1 MSGDVQSDWVI
12 ELRQKPILGGLYAHN
27 YWVMLDRNG
36 KWQGEINGLS
46 SVYDSNSCQWNIVV
60 VGTYGETLRGYS
72 GLRYGN
78 DNHKT
83 IYQYKGSES
92 DIKDRFQSALAVNN
106 FLNAKNI
113 RYQSWLWYSSE
124 EQNSNAWATTM
135 GVAMRFN
142 DLDTISHDR
151 LTAPGWGYN
160 LLSKYP
166 ENFISEST
174 LGTLVQLGIIVPD
187 SEMVVPTANGQSLIL
202 TEDSRLVTEGL
213 LEGHELTKIIEMVS
227 DYVQHFEDSLQ
238 SVIDDTPKYLE
249 SALPQLI
256 TALIDGH
263 NFEESVEIYAT
274 HVVVNMGVV
283 VLSRIFGLE
292 RVEEL
297 DFPINPDT
305 GQMVIPDTLDP
316 NFFETEVGG
325 AIKGVLVSAAVMQ
338 ILYGDDLSSEDFQQL
353 ALNQSVRFVITQ
365 ALQTQSWAS
374 LGGVTE
380 KFTDWFGF
388 QDSAV
393 QLSLEAQAG
402 AAAAV
407 SLLVDLIDGGI
418 EDFNAAV
425 LNAGIASA
433 TFQLSSLATAG
444 IVSTLGLAGT
454 FAVPIIGTVVGV
466 VIARAF
472 GDLFGGNSSPPPPPI
487 PWAFSSVDYA
497 LGEGSYFVG
506 NWREGADYP
515 SSQSKYYYGKPP
527 TDVEF
532 GDKMARAYINLIDT
546 ITEATTSKSN
556 NFVVLGDWD
565 FGYHGIQIKN
575 AGINGRTY
583 QSAVHA
589 YLDAYIQDVR
599 NIQQIDGDLGTSY
612 VIKNFLNFNDSTY
625 LQLEQFRSKLGI
637 KTAGLDVGT
646 LANNTE
652 VASIL
657 EQHERLLTALN
668 VAETYHKYLK
678 NQSYIDNLLVSSALA
693 NSQDENKQAVFWS
706 NYLLQAHL
714 LGLDQS
720 YHNVGDIADN
730 YFRSASGDDM
740 ISGGLGSDTIISYS
754 GNDTLLGERGNDIL
768 VGGLGDDI
776 LDGGEGN
783 DILLGQDGKDIL
795 IGGEGSDTYVIGL
808 QSSST
813 EIIERENAGFDV
825 IWFDGTVTKDDISTS
840 MKDGQLVISWSILTR
855 THEVRVSDA
864 GRGIDRLIFSDKD
877 FLQTGRIDITGQSGN
892 ELGNFSKIVIDV
904 PLGTTAAKL
913 NSLIFE
919 AASQQNPEISSWT
932 LLPSEDFP
940 RFSVDVSFRL
950 QEGEYYF
957 DETILIPY
965 NNMSLIGA
973 GSGKTIIHIA
983 PELLADAAI
992 QVGYRLYK
1000 PNKNFKD
1007 WWRSAYVDELVNDN
1021 GHKVLIDTRFQY
1033 SLLEDPQ
1040 KGDTSLSIS
1049 QDQDPPV
1056 DSIGQQRFDVLERQ
1070 KFKQGDYVYIYQ
1082 DNTEAFLQELYGE
1095 REITWT
1101 SWVDK
1106 ENYPVSKPLKS
1117 QMARVT
1123 KIEGSTIHLSSPLIF
1138 DYEPGFIKIEKRE
1151 LVEGNVLSGFTLMGG
1166 YGASDPNLYENTVSM
1181 PWTDETN
1188 RKIPGQRTSMIMVG
1202 GASHATIAD
1211 IEIIEPVSHGITL
1224 DGSINVN
1231 VSDVSVTGAHN
1242 KGKGGSG
1249 YGIWIRDT
1257 FDSNF
1262 SNLDIVDTRHAVIFG
1277 GWNTGSGNSIHVN
1290 HTNRDINFHG
1300 GLDQNNVVILDEVT
1314 RNTIEEQEGL
1324 GWATFYNEKGT
1335 HYGVP
1340 TNPKINPIY
1349 FRVLE
1354 GTSKDDTYVFS
1365 HLDGSI
1371 IRGLGGH
1378 DSIVGGVGDDEFDGG
1393 MGDDNLLGGSGD
1405 DVFVFSEGDD
1415 RIDGG
1420 DGDDRLIANLAID
1433 HFGILGDGTTLILRS
1448 VRGVSTITNV
1458 EVFEFKGVVYSL
1470 VDLPKREMPM
1480 PTRSELLFEKD
1491 HQGLKLVENLP
1502 VGEDWLLTDISSLL
1516 GFRLRF
1522 LEFTGEDYAI
1532 AVGNLHANV
1541 MVGNKGH
1548 NRLEGR
1554 NGNDRI
1560 EGGDGDDTLL
1570 GGVGDD
1576 TLLGGAGEDSLS
1588 GGEDNDWLSLGSGDD
1603 YSFGDTGNDTFE
1615 AGSGTDIIDGSEGT
1629 DVVRLEGRLAAYA
1642 IKESEDEF
1650 VISIDGG
1657 QIIVSRIETF
1667 EFADYTVNAESLV
1680 VEHAKA
1686 ILDEILDSINLNLI
1700 TGAVQG
1706 KVYDMILAATEYE
1719 FKVIKIHSSLQVIVK
1734 NNQSA
1739 SLFIHEYAT
1748 DSTLNLAGINVQ
1760 FAIGYIGDD
1769 TFYTTG
1775 TESVF
1780 LSGGEGGDTLAG
1792 GNGNDWIIGG
1802 TGADQLMGGAGN
1814 DIFYIDARDTVIQGG
1829 EGQDIAIV
1837 ATNQAITL
1845 DLGLS
1850 KLEMALGNDSNDT
1863 FTNSSIFR
1871 VTIDGGKGDDTIKGG
1886 AGDDVLIG
1894 GEGSDRLQGN
1904 LGNDNLGGSDGNDTL
1919 DGNQGDDTLTGS
1931 NGNDL
1936 LNGQEGKDSINGND
1950 GNDTLSGG
1958 DDNDI
1963 LCGGEGNDFLNGSA
1977 GDDSLNGDIGIDI
1990 LNGGDGNDTL
2000 NGGDGDD
2007 TLNGGND
2014 YDRIFG
2020 GIGQD
2025 SINGGLGNDNVEGG
2039 EGEDTITG
2047 SNGDDTINGGLGDD
2061 NLDGGSNNDLLNGGE
2076 GNDSLNG
2083 AGGIDTLAGG
2093 FGNDTYQVDSSTD
2106 TITENVNAGTD
2117 SIQSSVTYTLGN
2129 NLENL
2134 ILFGATAIN
2143 GTGNS
2148 FNNIIAG
2155 NGANNIL
2162 NGGAGIDT
2170 LIGGLGDDTYQV
2182 DTSTDTITENV
2193 NAGTDSIQSS
2203 VTYVLGDNVENLTLI
2218 GSAATSGLG
2227 NFLNNIITG
2236 NSGAN
2241 VLYGAAGYDTL
2252 SGGAGGDLFTFKS
2265 PNEGI
2270 DTITDFLSSQ
2280 GDKISISAAGF
2291 RGGLTAGVAVTGVQF
2306 VLGTIALHASNRF
2319 IYNTNSGGLFFDW
2332 DGSGSLAAIQ
2342 IATLSSKPTFAGSD
2356 ILVLI

>member
-1 MSGDVQSDWVI
+1 MSDKIPSDWTI
-12 ELRQKPILGGLYAHN
+12 ELRQLPIIGGFYAHN
-27 YWVMLDRNG
+27 YWVMLDSNG

-46 SVYDSNSCQWNIVV
+46 SVFDSNSGQWNVV
-60 VGTYGETLRGYS
+60 EVGFYGDTLRGYS

-78 DNHKT
+78 SGHKS

-92 DIKDRFQSALAVNN
+92 DVKDRFQSALDVNN
-106 FLNAKNI
+106 FLNTKNI
-113 RYQSWLWYSSE
+113 RYQPWLWHSSE

-142 DLDTISHDR
+142 DLDTISHDG

-160 LLSKYP
+160 LLSEYP
-166 ENFISEST
+166 ENFVTEST
-174 LGTLVQLGIIVPD
+174 LDALVQVGIIDPD
-187 SEMVVPTANGQSLIL
+187 SDMVIPTANGQYLIV
-202 TEDSRLVTEGL
+202 TEDGRLVTEGL
-213 LEGHELTKIIEMVS
+213 LEGHELTKIIKMVS
-227 DYVQHFEDSLQ
+227 DYVQHLEDSVQ
-238 SVIDDTPKYLE
+238 SVINDTPKYLE
-249 SALPQLI
+249 GALPQLV

-263 NFEESVEIYAT
+263 NFEEAVEIYAT
-274 HVVVNMGVV
+274 HVVVNMGVDG
-283 VLSRIFGLE
+283 LSRIFGLE
-292 RVEEL
+292 RLEEL

-325 AIKGVLVSAAVMQ
+325 AIKGALVSAAVMQ
-338 ILYGDDLSSEDFQQL
+338 ILYGDDLSSEDFQRL
-353 ALNQSVRFVITQ
+353 ALNQSVRFVVTQ
-365 ALQTQSWAS
+365 ALQTQSWAT
-374 LGGVTE
+374 LGAVTE

-388 QDSAV
+388 EDSAV

-433 TFQLSSLATAG
+433 TFQLSSLATSG
-444 IVSTLGLAGT
+444 IVSILGLAGT
-454 FAVPIIGTVVGV
+454 FAVPIIGAVVGV

-472 GDLFGGNSSPPPPPI
+472 GNLFGGNSSPPPPPI
-487 PWAFSSVDYA
+487 PWAFSSVEYA
-497 LGEGSYFVG
+497 VGEGRYFVG
-506 NWREGADYP
+506 NSREGADYP
-515 SSQSKYYYGKPP
+515 SSKSKYYYGKPP

-532 GDKMARAYINLIDT
+532 GEKMAKAYISLIDT

-565 FGYHGIQIKN
+565 FGYYGTQIKN

-583 QSAVHA
+583 QNAVHA
-589 YLDAYIQDVR
+589 YLDAYIQDVK
-599 NIQQIDGDLGTSY
+599 NIQQIDGDLGTNY
-612 VIKNFLNFNDSTY
+612 VIKNFLNFNESTY
-625 LQLEQFRSKLGI
+625 LQLEQFRSELGI
-637 KTAGLDVGT
+637 KPVRLDVGAVA
-646 LANNTE
+646 ANAEIAN
-652 VASIL
+652 IL
-657 EQHERLLTALN
+657 GQHERLLTALN
-668 VAETYHKYLK
+668 VAETYYKYLE

-693 NSQDENKQAVFWS
+693 NSQNENKQAVFWS
-706 NYLLQAHL
+706 NYLLQAQR

-754 GNDTLLGERGNDIL
+754 GDDTLLGENGNDVL

-776 LDGGEGN
+776 LDGGEGS
-783 DILLGQDGKDIL
+783 DILLGQDGKNVL
-795 IGGEGSDTYVIGL
+795 IGGEGSDTYVIDP
-808 QSSST
+808 QSSYT

-825 IWFDGTVTKDDISTS
+825 IWFDGSVTKDDISTS
-840 MKDGQLVISWSILTR
+840 LKDGQLVISWSILAG

-864 GRGIDRLIFSDKD
+864 GRGINRLIFSDKD
-877 FLQTGRIDITGQSGN
+877 FLQTGRIDITGESGN
-892 ELGNFSKIVIDV
+892 ELGNFAEKIIDV

-913 NSLIFE
+913 NSMIFE

-932 LLPSEDFP
+932 SLSSEDFP
-940 RFSVDVSFRL
+940 RFSANVSFRL
-950 QEGEYYF
+950 QEGDYYF
-957 DETILIPY
+957 DETILIPF
-965 NNMSLIGA
+965 NNMSLVGA

-992 QVGYRLYK
+992 QLGYRLYK

-1007 WWRSAYVDELVNDN
+1007 WWRSAYVDELVDDN
-1021 GHKVLIDTRFQY
+1021 GHKVIIDTRFQY
-1033 SLLEDPQ
+1033 ALLEYPK
-1040 KGDTSLSIS
+1040 KGDTSLNIA
-1049 QDQDPPV
+1049 QYQGPPV
-1056 DSIGQQRFDVLERQ
+1056 DSVGKQRFDVLERQ

-1082 DNTEAFLQELYGE
+1082 DNTEAFLQELHGD

-1106 ENYPVSKPLKS
+1106 ENYPVSRPLKS

-1123 KIEGSTIHLSSPLIF
+1123 KIEGSTIHLSTPLMF

-1151 LVEGNVLSGFTLMGG
+1151 LVEGNVLSGFTLEGG
-1166 YGASDPNLYENTVSM
+1166 YGASDPNLYENAIDI
-1181 PWTDETN
+1181 PWTDEN
-1188 RKIPGQRTSMIMVG
+1188 NEKIPGQRTSMIMVG

-1211 IEIIEPVSHGITL
+1211 IEIVEPVSHGITL

-1277 GWNTGSGNSIHVN
+1277 GWNTGSGNRIHVS

-1300 GLDQNNVVILDEVT
+1300 GLDQNNIVILDEAT
-1314 RNTIEEQEGL
+1314 RNTVEEQEGL

-1340 TNPKINPIY
+1340 TNPKTNPIY

-1371 IRGLGGH
+1371 IKGLGGH
-1378 DSIVGGVGDDEFDGG
+1378 DSIIGGVGDDEIDGG
-1393 MGDDNLLGGSGD
+1393 MGDDNLLGGAGD

-1433 HFGILGDGTTLILRS
+1433 HFGILSDGTTTVTLRT
-1448 VRGVSTITNV
+1448 VRGVTTITNV

-1470 VDLPKREMPM
+1470 DELPEREMPV

-1491 HQGLKLVENLP
+1491 HQGLKLVEILP
-1502 VGEDWLLTDISSLL
+1502 DGEDWLLTDVSSLL

-1522 LEFTGEDYAI
+1522 VEFTGADYAI
-1532 AVGNLHANV
+1532 AVGNLHDNI
-1541 MVGNKGH
+1541 MIGNKGR

-1554 NGNDRI
+1554 SGNDRL
-1560 EGGDGDDTLL
+1560 EGRDGDDTLL

-1603 YSFGDTGNDTFE
+1603 YAFGDTGNDTFE
-1615 AGSGTDIIDGSEGT
+1615 AGSGADIIDGSEGT
-1629 DVVRLEGRLAAYA
+1629 DVVRFEGRLAAYA

-1650 VISIDGG
+1650 VVSIDGG
-1657 QIIVSRIETF
+1657 QTIVRGIEIF
-1667 EFADYTVNAESLV
+1667 EFADGSVNAESLV

-1686 ILDEILDSINLNLI
+1686 IFDDTLDSINLNVI
-1700 TGAVQG
+1700 TDEIQG
-1706 KVYDMILAATEYE
+1706 KIFDVIFVATQYE
-1719 FKVIKIHSSLQVIVK
+1719 FKVIKIGTRLQIIVE

-1739 SLFIHEYAT
+1739 SLFIHEDAT
-1748 DSTLNLAGINVQ
+1748 DSTLNLADINVQ
-1760 FAIGYIGDD
+1760 FAIGYIGND

-1780 LSGGEGGDTLAG
+1780 LSGGDGNDTLTG
-1792 GNGNDWIIGG
+1792 GNGNDWIIGD
-1802 TGADQLMGGAGN
+1802 TGADQLIGGAGN
-1814 DIFYIDARDTVIQGG
+1814 DILYIDAQDTVIKGG

-1837 ATNQAITL
+1837 TTNQAITL

-1850 KLEMALGNDSNDT
+1850 SLEMALGNDGNDT
-1863 FTNSSIFR
+1863 FTNSSTVS

-1886 AGDDVLIG
+1886 TGDDGLIG

-1904 LGNDNLGGSDGNDTL
+1904 LGNDNLGGSDGNDAL
-1919 DGNQGDDTLTGS
+1919 DGNQGDDTL
-1931 NGNDL
+1931 NGGNGDDL
-1936 LNGQEGKDSINGND
+1936 LNGQEGKDSINGNS
-1950 GNDTLSGG
+1950 GNDTLNGG

-1963 LCGGEGNDFLNGSA
+1963 LSGGEGNDSLNGSP
-1977 GDDSLNGDIGIDI
+1977 GDDSLNGDIGNDI

-2000 NGGDGDD
+2000 NGGEGDD

-2014 YDRIFG
+2014 SDRLFG

-2025 SINGGLGNDNVEGG
+2025 SLNGGLGNDSIDGG
-2039 EGEDTITG
+2039 EGQDTLTG
-2047 SNGDDTINGGLGDD
+2047 SNGNDTINGGLGDD
-2061 NLDGGSNNDLLNGGE
+2061 NLDGGSDNDLLNGEE
-2076 GNDSLNG
+2076 GNDTLNG
-2083 AGGIDTLAGG
+2083 AGGIDTLVGG
-2093 FGNDTYQVDSSTD
+2093 LGNDTYQIDTTTD
-2106 TITENVNAGTD
+2106 TITENANQGTD
-2117 SIQSSVTYTLGN
+2117 TVQSSVTYTLGN
-2129 NLENL
+2129 NLENVTL
-2134 ILFGATAIN
+2134 TGTTNIN
-2143 GTGNS
+2143 GTGNTL
-2148 FNNIIAG
+2148 NNVITG
-2155 NGANNIL
+2155 NSGNNIL
-2162 NGGAGIDT
+2162 NGSDGNDT
-2170 LIGGLGDDTYQV
+2170 LIGG
-2182 DTSTDTITENV
+2182 
-2193 NAGTDSIQSS
+2193 
-2203 VTYVLGDNVENLTLI
+2203 
-2218 GSAATSGLG
+2218 
-2227 NFLNNIITG
+2227 TG
-2236 NSGAN
+2236 N
-2241 VLYGAAGYDTL
+2241 DTL
-2252 SGGAGGDLFTFKS
+2252 TGGAGGDQFTFNNR
-2265 PNEGI
+2265 NEGI

-2280 GDKISISAAGF
+2280 GDKITVSAAGF
-2291 RGGLTAGVAVTGVQF
+2291 GGGLAAGVSITAAQF
-2306 VLGTIALHASNRF
+2306 VLGTTALNASNRL
-2319 IYNTNSGGLFFDW
+2319 IYNTITGRLFFDG
-2332 DGSGSLAAIQ
+2332 DGTGTLAAIQ
-2342 IATLSSKPTFAGSD
+2342 IATLSSKPTLTASD
-2356 ILVLI
+2356 ILVLV

>member
-1 MSGDVQSDWVI
+1 MSVKTQSDWGI

-27 YWVMLDRNG
+27 YWIMVDSNG

-46 SVYDSNSCQWNIVV
+46 SVYDTNSGQWNIVV

-83 IYQYKGSES
+83 IYQYKGSET
-92 DIKDRFQSALAVNN
+92 DVKDRFQSALAANN
-106 FLNAKNI
+106 FLNTKNI
-113 RYQSWLWYSSE
+113 RYQSWLWYSSK

-142 DLDTISHDR
+142 DLDAISHDS

-166 ENFISEST
+166 ENFISKST
-174 LGTLVQLGIIVPD
+174 LDTLVHLGIIDPG

-202 TEDSRLVTEGL
+202 TKDGRLVTEGL

-227 DYVQHFEDSLQ
+227 DYVQHCEDSVQ
-238 SVIDDTPKYLE
+238 SVINDTPKYLE
-249 SALPQLI
+249 SALPQLV

-263 NFEESVEIYAT
+263 DFEESVEIYAT
-274 HVVVNMGVV
+274 HVVVNMGVDG
-283 VLSRIFGLE
+283 LSRIFGLE
-292 RVEEL
+292 RLEEL
-297 DFPINPDT
+297 DFPIDPDT

-325 AIKGVLVSAAVMQ
+325 ALKGVLVSAAVMQ
-338 ILYGDDLSSEDFQQL
+338 ILYGDDLSSEDFHQL
-353 ALNQSVRFVITQ
+353 ALNQSVRFVVTQ
-365 ALQTQSWAS
+365 ALQTQSWAA

-433 TFQLSSLATAG
+433 TFQLSSIATAG

-487 PWAFSSVDYA
+487 PWAFSSVEYA
-497 LGEGSYFVG
+497 LGEGSYFVS
-506 NWREGADYP
+506 NWRQGADYP
-515 SSQSKYYYGKPP
+515 SSKSKYYYGKPA

-532 GDKMARAYINLIDT
+532 GEKMARAYISLIDT
-546 ITEATTSKSN
+546 ITEATNSKSN
-556 NFVVLGDWD
+556 NFVLLGDWE
-565 FGYHGIQIKN
+565 FGYYGTQIKN

-583 QSAVHA
+583 RSAVHA
-589 YLDAYIQDVR
+589 YLDAYIQDIR

-612 VIKNFLNFNDSTY
+612 VINNFLNFNDSTY
-625 LQLEQFRSKLGI
+625 LQLEQFRSVLGI
-637 KTAGLDVGT
+637 KTVGLDVGT
-646 LANNTE
+646 DATNTE
-652 VASIL
+652 VANIL
-657 EQHERLLTALN
+657 VQHERLLTALN
-668 VAETYHKYLK
+668 VAETYYKYLQ
-678 NQSYIDNLLVSSALA
+678 NQSYIDNLLVSNALA
-693 NSQDENKQAVFWS
+693 NSQDEYKQAVFWS

-714 LGLDQS
+714 LGIDQS

-740 ISGGLGSDTIISYS
+740 ISGGLGSDTIITYS
-754 GNDTLLGERGNDIL
+754 GNDTLLGEGGNDIL
-768 VGGLGDDI
+768 VGGMDDDI

-795 IGGEGSDTYVIGL
+795 IGGEGSDTYVIDL
-808 QSSST
+808 QSSYT

-840 MKDGQLVISWSILTR
+840 IKDGQLVISWSILTG

-877 FLQTGRIDITGQSGN
+877 FLQTGRVDITGKSGN
-892 ELGNFSKIVIDV
+892 ELGNFSEIVIDV

-913 NSLIFE
+913 NSMIFE

-932 LLPSEDFP
+932 SLSSEDYP
-940 RFSVDVSFRL
+940 RFSVNVSFKL
-950 QEGEYYF
+950 QEGDYYF
-957 DETILIPY
+957 DEAILIPF
-965 NNMSLIGA
+965 NNLALEGA

-1000 PNKNFKD
+1000 PNKNYKD
-1007 WWRSAYVDELVNDN
+1007 WWQSAYVDELVNDN

-1040 KGDTSLSIS
+1040 KGDTSLTIA

-1056 DSIGQQRFDVLERQ
+1056 DSVGQQRFDVLERQ

-1082 DNTEAFLQELYGE
+1082 DNTEAFLQELYGD

-1117 QMARVT
+1117 QMARVI
-1123 KIEGSTIHLSSPLIF
+1123 KIEGSTIHLSTPLIF
-1138 DYEPGFIKIEKRE
+1138 DYEPGIIKIEKRE
-1151 LVEGNVLSGFTLMGG
+1151 LVEGNVLSGFTLKGG
-1166 YGASDPNLYENTVSM
+1166 YGASDPNLYENTIDV
-1181 PWTDETN
+1181 PWTDENN

-1224 DGSINVN
+1224 DGSINLN

-1257 FDSNF
+1257 FDSYF
-1262 SNLDIVDTRHAVIFG
+1262 SNLDIIDTRHAVIFG
-1277 GWNTGSGNSIHVN
+1277 GWNTASGNSIHLN

-1300 GLDQNNVVILDEVT
+1300 GLDQNNIVILDEAM

-1324 GWATFYNEKGT
+1324 GWATFYNQKGT

-1340 TNPKINPIY
+1340 TNPKTNPIY

-1371 IRGLGGH
+1371 IKGLGGH
-1378 DSIVGGVGDDEFDGG
+1378 DSIVGGVGDDEIDGG
-1393 MGDDNLLGGSGD
+1393 MGDDTLMGGAGD

-1415 RIDGG
+1415 RIYGG
-1420 DGDDRLIANLAID
+1420 DGDDRLIVDLAID
-1433 HFGILGDGTTLILRS
+1433 HFGILGDGTTLTLRS
-1448 VRGVSTITNV
+1448 VRGVTIVTNV
-1458 EVFEFKGVVYSL
+1458 EVFEFKGVVYSR
-1470 VDLPKREMPM
+1470 DELPKREMPV
-1480 PTRSELLFEKD
+1480 PTPSELLFEKD

-1522 LEFTGEDYAI
+1522 LEFTGADYAI
-1532 AVGNLHANV
+1532 AVGNLHANI
-1541 MVGNKGH
+1541 MIGNKGR

-1588 GGEDNDWLSLGSGDD
+1588 GGEDNDWLSPGSGDD
-1603 YSFGDTGNDTFE
+1603 YSFGDIGNDTFE

-1642 IKESEDEF
+1642 IKESENGF
-1650 VISIDGG
+1650 VVSIDGA
-1657 QIIVSRIETF
+1657 QTIVSGIENF
-1667 EFADYTVNAESLV
+1667 EFADGSVNAESLV

-1686 ILDEILDSINLNLI
+1686 ILDEILDSINLDVI
-1700 TGAVQG
+1700 IGALQG
-1706 KVYDMILAATEYE
+1706 KVFDVIYAATQYE
-1719 FKVIKIHSSLQVIVK
+1719 FKVTKLRSKLQIIVENIH
-1734 NNQSA
+1734 SA

-1760 FAIGYIGDD
+1760 FAIGYIGND

-1780 LSGGEGGDTLAG
+1780 LSGGVGSDTLTG
-1792 GNGNDWIIGG
+1792 GNGNDWIVGG
-1802 TGADQLMGGAGN
+1802 TGADQLIGGAGN
-1814 DIFYIDARDTVIQGG
+1814 DILYIDARDTVIQGS

-1850 KLEMALGNDSNDT
+1850 GLEMVLGNDSNDT
-1863 FTNSSIFR
+1863 FTNGSTLR
-1871 VTIDGGKGDDTIKGG
+1871 VTIDGGQGDDTIKGG

-1894 GEGSDRLQGN
+1894 GEGSDDLQGN
-1904 LGNDNLGGSDGNDTL
+1904 LGNDNLVGSDGNDTL
-1919 DGNQGDDTLTGS
+1919 YGNQGDDTLTGS
-1931 NGNDL
+1931 NGHDL
-1936 LNGQEGKDSINGND
+1936 LNGQEGKDCINGND

-1963 LCGGEGNDFLNGSA
+1963 LSGGEGHDILNGSS
-1977 GDDSLNGDIGIDI
+1977 GDDSINGDIGNDI
-1990 LNGGDGNDTL
+1990 LNGGDGKDTL

-2007 TLNGGND
+2007 TLNGGSD
-2014 YDRIFG
+2014 YDRMFG

-2025 SINGGLGNDNVEGG
+2025 LINGGLGNDNIEGG
-2039 EGEDTITG
+2039 EGQDTITG

-2061 NLDGGSNNDLLNGGE
+2061 NLDGGSNNDLIKGGE
-2076 GNDSLNG
+2076 GNDTLNG
-2083 AGGIDTLAGG
+2083 AGGIDTLIGG
-2093 FGNDTYQVDSSTD
+2093 LGDDTYQLDTNTD
-2106 TITENVNAGTD
+2106 TITENFNAGTD

-2134 ILFGATAIN
+2134 TLVGSADIN
-2143 GTGNS
+2143 GIGN
-2148 FNNIIAG
+2148 
-2155 NGANNIL
+2155 
-2162 NGGAGIDT
+2162 
-2170 LIGGLGDDTYQV
+2170 V
-2182 DTSTDTITENV
+2182 V
-2193 NAGTDSIQSS
+2193 
-2203 VTYVLGDNVENLTLI
+2203 
-2218 GSAATSGLG
+2218 
-2227 NFLNNIITG
+2227 NNIITG
-2236 NSGAN
+2236 NSGVN
-2241 VLYGAAGYDTL
+2241 NLSGAAGFDTL
-2252 SGGAGGDLFTFKS
+2252 TGGSGGDRFTFKN

-2280 GDKISISAAGF
+2280 GDKICVSAAGYG
-2291 RGGLTAGVAVTGVQF
+2291 GGLAAGVAVTDAQF
-2306 VLGTIALHASNRF
+2306 VLGTIALHARNRF
-2319 IYNTNSGGLFFDW
+2319 IYNTNTGGLFFDR
-2332 DGSGSLAAIQ
+2332 DGSGQLAAIQ
-2342 IATLSSKPTFAGSD
+2342 IASLSSKPTFAGSD